1 MQKLYASLFVYF
13 QEAKGAEMESQDV
26 TGMLV
31 KWGEGDEG
39 VLNRLLPAVY
49 DELHRMAAR
58 YLRRERP
65 DHTLQPTA
73 LINEAYLRL
82 VDQNSVTWQNRA
94 HFFGIA
100 ANAMRRIL
108 VDHARGHQAAK
119 RGGSVIKLPLD
130 EGVHGSPK
138 HEEMDL
144 VELDEAL
151 TRLANMDPEQSRLVE
166 FRYFG
171 GLTIE
176 ETARVMGISPATVKR
191 GWTISRAWLRRE
203 INRPGA

>member
-1 MQKLYASLFVYF
+1 
-13 QEAKGAEMESQDV
+13 MESQDV

-31 KWGEGDEG
+31 KWGQGDEG
-39 VLNRLLPAVY
+39 VLNELLPGVY

-58 YLRRERP
+58 YLHRERV

-82 VDQNSVTWQNRA
+82 VDQNRVTWENRA

-130 EGVHGSPK
+130 EAVHGSPK

-144 VELDEAL
+144 VALDEAL
-151 TRLANMDPEQSRLVE
+151 TRLANLDPEQSRLVE
-166 FRYFG
+166 LRYFG

-191 GWTISRAWLRRE
+191 DWTISRAWLRRE

>member
-1 MQKLYASLFVYF
+1 
-13 QEAKGAEMESQDV
+13 MESQDV

-31 KWGEGDEG
+31 KWGQGDNG
-39 VLNRLLPAVY
+39 VLNQLLPAVY

-58 YLRRERP
+58 YLHRERL

-73 LINEAYLRL
+73 LINQAYLRL
-82 VDQNSVTWQNRA
+82 GTRTESHGRTA
-94 HFFGIA
+94 HTSSGLRQTP
-100 ANAMRRIL
+100 RRIL

-144 VELDEAL
+144 VALDEAL

-166 FRYFG
+166 LRYFG

-176 ETARVMGISPATVKR
+176 ETARVMGHLPGYGQAGLDHIRGLVAPRDQSAGRMTAT
-191 GWTISRAWLRRE
+191 LRSLIVPRFDDC
-203 INRPGA
+203 